1 MTSSLEVIVIHE
13 YVTALYNEDGSG
25 NMDLSWEYGLQ
36 GGNE

>member
-1 MTSSLEVIVIHE
+1 MSSSI
-13 YVTALYNEDGSG
+13 TAYLITRYNEDGSG